1 MQIKLLC
8 ERQLNAKWTKNSWKL
23 FITRTKIKNTP
34 RALGHR
40 QKPSLY
46 FYPHILQC
54 GILSAEDKKED
65 ARLTRLFIFVSLF
78 LNSEFLLVVSFF
90 KF

>member
-34 RALGHR
+34 RASAEALTLFLSAYSTVRNFIGRR
-40 QKPSLY
+40 QKRGRSPHSPLY
-46 FYPHILQC
+46 FCLIIL
-54 GILSAEDKKED
+54 
-65 ARLTRLFIFVSLF
+65 
-78 LNSEFLLVVSFF
+78 EFRIPFGCQFF
-90 KF
+90 